1 MMDGLDLSAEW
12 NMINRREK
20 MRDRIYFIL
29 PHKKKAE
36 VKCRRGFTGRVREA
50 DVTIDVLW

>member
-36 VKCRRGFTGRVREA
+36 VKCRRGFTGRVGEA